1 MKSRW
6 YANWLIV
13 ITVCLFFSSLG
24 LFVISLKDSIGF
36 TKCAY
41 SDDLGENCICNSK
54 GEKICDEDDEV
65 QESLSTGEFTSK
77 GLIYTYDF
85 IDYVDAG
92 NRVTSSVNFTDISY
106 LGGGLKVTL
115 EIRAF
120 CNDENVT
127 GQQIGFYKVEE
138 DRLTLTV
145 SSNISDDSFSM
156 PCTTKSDFYISNFSR
171 DLNDDFEVVYQ
182 DEFNIIYPSNNC
194 VYEGFVRNE
203 GDVFN
208 SKDGCLLCQCKNG
221 ESVCEEEASCL

>member
-13 ITVCLFFSSLG
+13 ITACLFLSSLG

-41 SDDLGENCICNSK
+41 GDDLGENCICSSN
-54 GEKICDEDDEV
+54 GEKICDEEEEET
-65 QESLSTGEFTSK
+65 ESLSTGEFTSK

-92 NRVTSSVNFTDISY
+92 NRVTSSVIFTDISY

-115 EIRAF
+115 QIRAF

-145 SSNISDDSFSM
+145 SSNIADDSFSI
-156 PCTTKSDFYISNFSR
+156 PCTTKSDFFISNFSR
-171 DLNDDFEVVYQ
+171 DLMDEFEVVYQ
-182 DEFNIIYPSNNC
+182 DEFNVIYPSNNC

-203 GDVFN
+203 GDVYN

-221 ESVCEEEASCL
+221 KSVCEEETSCL